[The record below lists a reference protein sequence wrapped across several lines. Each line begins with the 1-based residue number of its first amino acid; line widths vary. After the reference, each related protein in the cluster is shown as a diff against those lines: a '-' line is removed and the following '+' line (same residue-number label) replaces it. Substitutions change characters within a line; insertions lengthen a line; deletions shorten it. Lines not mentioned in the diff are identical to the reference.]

1 MSARG
6 IERGSRPVAP
16 IDAGVPKETGET
28 FVPVRLASLR
38 IRTATP
44 FDLYLR
50 QGSGK
55 AYVLYR
61 GKDLQFTEAAR
72 QRLADNGVNFLYV
85 PNSQAGAYRQYVEEN
100 LSQILADPDV
110 PVEQKSHILY
120 DSAMSLSRD
129 VFENPRSGELFS
141 RCEGMVRHEVEF
153 VIGQKA
159 AFENLLKVT
168 SYDYYT
174 YTHSV
179 NVSLFCIAIVH
190 TMGGDEDELQRIG
203 NGAMLH
209 DIGKTMVPPDILN
222 APGKLSD
229 EQWQIM
235 RLHPVYGY
243 NMLKGQGCTD
253 GLVLDMVRHHHEK
266 LSGMGYPDRLS
277 EQKLSEVARVGAVAD
292 IFDALTTRRAYKDAL
307 PAPDAFGLMH
317 RAMREEL
324 DLDIL
329 KHFVELFG
337 TSRPSRMETQPADA
351 DPDRTTT

>member
-1 MSARG
+1 MKRG
-6 IERGSRPVAP
+6 RGSAAPV
-16 IDAGVPKETGET
+16 DGGVPDATGEA
-28 FVPVRLASLR
+28 FAPVRLASLR
-38 IRTATP
+38 IHTCTP
-44 FDLYLR
+44 FDLYVR
-50 QGSGK
+50 QGSGR

-61 GKDLQFTEAAR
+61 GKDLKFTEAAK
-72 QRLADNGVNFLYV
+72 QRLVDNDVVLLYV
-85 PNSQAGAYRQYVEEN
+85 PGSQTAAYRQYVEAN
-100 LSQILADPDV
+100 LGQILADPDL
-110 PVEQKSHILY
+110 PVEQKSHVLY
-120 DSAMSLSRD
+120 DSAMTLSKD

-141 RCEGMVRHEVEF
+141 RCEGMVRHEVAF
-153 VIGQKA
+153 VIGQKG

-190 TMGGDEDELQRIG
+190 AMGGGEQEMQRIG

-209 DIGKTMVPPDILN
+209 DVGKTMVPPDIIN

-253 GLVLDMVRHHHEK
+253 GLILDMVRHHHEK
-266 LSGMGYPDRLS
+266 LSGMGYPDRLG
-277 EQKLSEVARVGAVAD
+277 EQKLSEVARIGAVAD
-292 IFDALTTRRAYKDAL
+292 IFDALTTRRSYKDAL
-307 PAPDAFGLMH
+307 PAPEAFGLMH
-317 RAMREEL
+317 RAMGEEL

-329 KHFVELFG
+329 KHFVELVG
-337 TSRPSRMETQPADA
+337 DTPPSRMESQTAHA
-351 DPDRTTT
+351 KS